1 MVWTLNWTV
10 STLAYQREKI
20 FEKFLREKL
29 EILKMVCS
37 CGVGLPSLHSTNCP
51 LQTLNI
57 LKSHFQGKKCKKY
70 NNLTKKIII
79 RQRKI
84 LIWPRKISRR
94 QEENLNLKK
103 IFILFLNFV
112 CVHIFLTLIL
122 PWWSSFWVLHHNAV
136 LPFPS

>member
-70 NNLTKKIII
+70 NNLTKKNNYSTKENINLTKENIKET
-79 RQRKI
+79 RRKSK
-84 LIWPRKISRR
+84 PK
-94 QEENLNLKK
+94 ENLHPFSEFCVRTHFLD
-103 IFILFLNFV
+103 IDPSLMVFIL
-112 CVHIFLTLIL
+112 
-122 PWWSSFWVLHHNAV
+122 SS
-136 LPFPS
+136 PS